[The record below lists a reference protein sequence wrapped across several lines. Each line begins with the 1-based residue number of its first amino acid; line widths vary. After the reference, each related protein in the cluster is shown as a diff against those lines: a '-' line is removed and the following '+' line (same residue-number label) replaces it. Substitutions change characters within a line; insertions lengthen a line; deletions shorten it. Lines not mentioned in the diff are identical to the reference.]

1 MVSLAGSLPD
11 IDEDI
16 QILLMT
22 LLCRDYRWSKQV
34 SRLLMH
40 QMCHPV
46 VSVYQGFQ
54 HAIELVCPI
63 LKLLH
68 IRRLSY
74 SGLLAFFKGFL
85 DRHPVFAPS
94 TTPIYSNVAFQILA
108 YALEN
113 MTNNK
118 SFGSILSKKILKP
131 LHMDGTSISQ
141 PKNASVGAIPGNIP
155 NTGWDLDVGEA
166 MP

>member
-22 LLCRDYRWSKQV
+22 LLCRDYRWLKQA

-40 QMCHPV
+40 QMCHIV

-54 HAIELVCPI
+54 PAIELVCPI

-74 SGLLAFFKGFL
+74 SGHLAFFKGFL

-94 TTPIYSNVAFQILA
+94 IKPIYSNAAFQILA

-113 MTNNK
+113 MTNNT
-118 SFGSILSKKILKP
+118 FISILSDKILKP